1 MTSTGFP
8 NLPSWFNLND
18 YKPASNLDAKGWLD
32 QLTSR
37 HSVLQSYDSL
47 SHIESTT
54 KDEMVLKTML
64 RIPHSQAESHL
75 DNLKYKGIFPELKK
89 NAQSEIHRNLISPFT
104 FRDNVELQ
112 EVNKE
117 NYDSIVSNSLFD
129 VPVHEHFNLPEC
141 IVSVDV
147 FANRER
153 VLEEFEKWLDS
164 EREKIGMDGK
174 YTNSDYKSWVNLCV
188 LPYLDLKIWCR
199 LNNVTIPDNQMG
211 KILFPDESDVG
222 LVTRVT
228 ETKEMADKLMTWD
241 TMNILSS
248 MCA

>member
-18 YKPASNLDAKGWLD
+18 YKPASNLDAKGWLE

-75 DNLKYKGIFPELKK
+75 DNLKYKGIFPEMGEDS
-89 NAQSEIHRNLISPFT
+89 NSGISRNLINPFT
-104 FRDNVELQ
+104 FRDNQELKQ
-112 EVNKE
+112 LTEE
-117 NYDSIVSNSLFD
+117 NIDPTIQDSLLD
-129 VPVHEHFNLPEC
+129 VPLHEHLNLPEC
-141 IVSVDV
+141 IVYVDI
-147 FANRER
+147 FANREK
-153 VLEEFEKWLDS
+153 VLAEFTEWLDS
-164 EREKIGMDGK
+164 ERDKIGMEGK
-174 YTNSDYKSWVNLCV
+174 YTNSDFKCWTNFCV

-211 KILFPDESDVG
+211 KILFPDESEVG
-222 LVTRVT
+222 LATRVT